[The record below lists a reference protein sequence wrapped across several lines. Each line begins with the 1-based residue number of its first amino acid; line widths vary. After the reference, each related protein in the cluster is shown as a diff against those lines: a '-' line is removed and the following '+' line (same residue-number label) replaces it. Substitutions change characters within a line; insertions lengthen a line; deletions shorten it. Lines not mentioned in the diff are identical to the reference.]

1 MAPTNI
7 PKNNH
12 HPEKTM
18 KINNISGVT
27 TVEAMATAVLA
38 TSVVSLVAIVVS
50 SLEILEYVNNCEIN
64 LDTRFAASYC
74 LRR

>member
-1 MAPTNI
+1 
-7 PKNNH
+7 
-12 HPEKTM
+12 M